1 MRTVILQYR
10 PPAPP
15 TRHIAA
21 VPTLCTCTHLPASL
35 LPSLSRPA
43 QVGDI
48 SVVRFGT
55 EVKEELKLGTPWTNG
70 VAARVISSFR
80 FKDDTTQGA
89 VTTQL
94 VGALELTQEIFEHS
108 RGGGGGGGGGAG
120 QLLQLAF
127 FISDGQIQSKEE
139 RARVRALARDYAS
152 KNVLLVLLI
161 LDKDAKADVVSKGPL
176 GGAAAAGGGGAAD
189 DADDAGD
196 AGGGAGAAA
205 PAAAVAPV
213 AARKATQKSSAEH
226 NEVHSILDIKQF
238 SFVGGKVQFTSYMDD
253 YPFPYYIIVRNMNAL
268 PEVLADALRQ
278 WFEMVQAK

>member
-1 MRTVILQYR
+1 M
-10 PPAPP
+10 
-15 TRHIAA
+15 
-21 VPTLCTCTHLPASL
+21 
-35 LPSLSRPA
+35 
-43 QVGDI
+43 
-48 SVVRFGT
+48 VRFGT

-94 VGALELTQEIFEHS
+94 VGALELTQEIFERS
-108 RGGGGGGGGGAG
+108 RGGGGGGGGAG

-176 GGAAAAGGGGAAD
+176 GGAAAAGDGGAAD
-189 DADDAGD
+189 DADG

-205 PAAAVAPV
+205 PAAAAAPV
-213 AARKATQKSSAEH
+213 AARKLLRKSSSAEH